1 MAEPGTTQAFAP
13 GHATGFFGVET
24 GRAQDDANGS
34 IGAGVCLELGALA
47 QAEVAPGDGQV
58 AVEGT
63 GAAGEPIDE
72 MPVTQT
78 AVAWLV
84 GDRDLDVE
92 VAVQLQLP
100 VGQGLGM
107 SGAGALSAALA
118 VAPHV
123 DGGRLEAV
131 RAAHRAELSHLTGLG
146 DVAAQIQG
154 GVVVRRAAG
163 IPPYGAASTIPG
175 RPQMVLATLGD
186 PIDVPDVLSDPDRVE
201 HVTALGRQGLKHL
214 LQSPSVERFFDVSRA
229 FAEQSGL
236 VDDRVA
242 EVLDRVGE
250 HGPATV
256 AMIGST
262 IVATGDLPA
271 IEKVLADHADPRRIQ
286 VADRGAGRIRT

>member
-24 GRAQDDANGS
+24 GRSQDDANGS
-34 IGAGVCLELGALA
+34 VGAGVCLELGALS
-47 QAEVAPGDGQV
+47 QATATPGDGR
-58 AVEGT
+58 VEIE
-63 GAAGEPIDE
+63 GADSDGDPLEDL
-72 MPVTQT
+72 PVTET

-92 VAVQLQLP
+92 VHVQLQLP

-123 DGGRLEAV
+123 DAGRLEAV
-131 RAAHRAELSHLTGLG
+131 RAAHRAELHHLTGLG

-163 IPPYGAASTIPG
+163 IPPFGAASSIPG
-175 RPQMVLATLGD
+175 RPRMVMATLGD
-186 PIDVPDVLSDPDRVE
+186 PVDVPDVLSDPERVD
-201 HVTALGRQGLKHL
+201 HVTALGRQGLEHL
-214 LQSPSVERFFDVSRA
+214 LEGPSVERFFDVSRA

-236 VDDRVA
+236 VDDRVVQILGQV
-242 EVLDRVGE
+242 ED

-262 IVATGDLPA
+262 VLATGDLPA
-271 IEKVLADHADPRRIQ
+271 IEKVLSDHADPRRVQ
-286 VADRGAGRIRT
+286 VADRGAGRIRS